1 MKSTAKLQK
10 MIDDGELVV
19 AIGAH
24 DALSAVLVERAGFN
38 AIYVGSY
45 ATEAAFLGKPD
56 LALMSK
62 TERLMICRSIAKAVS
77 VPIIADMEE
86 GYGNAIAVADSVRDF
101 EAVGLAGVNIDDEA
115 IPCKCPFLPGIPR
128 NELISVDE
136 MCGKIKAAVDARTDR
151 NFKIIARSDV
161 IGTVPLEEYH
171 RDNHLQKVVERSNAY
186 ALLTD
191 ADVVLDKGELGRLV
205 AAAEA
210 NDLDIVSLMVRLH
223 CETAWERL
231 LIPAFVFFFQKL
243 YPFPWV
249 NDPARRSAAAAGG
262 CLLVRRSALER
273 AGGIVAIRD
282 RIIDDCALAAAVKRG
297 GAIWL
302 GLAERSHSVRRYAH
316 LADIWRMVTR
326 SAYTQL
332 EGSPLLLAGTV
343 IGMALL
349 YLGPPVAL
357 VGGALAAQPETVAL
371 GALGWLMMAFAMA
384 RRCGSMRSRG
394 GVPLHSRWRRCFTPP

>member
-1 MKSTAKLQK
+1 MT
-10 MIDDGELVV
+10 
-19 AIGAH
+19 
-24 DALSAVLVERAGFN
+24 
-38 AIYVGSY
+38 
-45 ATEAAFLGKPD
+45 P
-56 LALMSK
+56 
-62 TERLMICRSIAKAVS
+62 
-77 VPIIADMEE
+77 PAD
-86 GYGNAIAVADSVRDF
+86 
-101 EAVGLAGVNIDDEA
+101 
-115 IPCKCPFLPGIPR
+115 PPR
-128 NELISVDE
+128 
-136 MCGKIKAAVDARTDR
+136 RR
-151 NFKIIARSDV
+151 
-161 IGTVPLEEYH
+161 
-171 RDNHLQKVVERSNAY
+171 
-186 ALLTD
+186 
-191 ADVVLDKGELGRLV
+191 ADV
-205 AAAEA
+205 
-210 NDLDIVSLMVRLH
+210 
-223 CETAWERL
+223 
-231 LIPAFVFFFQKL
+231 F
-243 YPFPWV
+243 
-249 NDPARRSAAAAGG
+249 
-262 CLLVRRSALER
+262 LVRRSALER

-394 GVPLHSRWRRCFTPP
+394 GVPLHSRWRLLYTAMTVDSARRHWLGAGATWKGRSYPKTALR